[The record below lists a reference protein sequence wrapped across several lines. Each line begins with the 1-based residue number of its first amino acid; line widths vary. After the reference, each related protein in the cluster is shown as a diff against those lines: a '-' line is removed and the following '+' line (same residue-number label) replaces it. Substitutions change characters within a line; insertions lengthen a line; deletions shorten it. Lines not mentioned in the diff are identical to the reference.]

1 MEWTALFTD
10 TLKLSPFVAALLFF
24 LMKVWKSMEV
34 KDQALMSTM
43 KDNQAQQLL
52 MQEKHITAQNNS
64 ADANRQLASA
74 IGDLKDHLSDKLDEV
89 KSTLPVRNGTIRRH
103 PSTPESSSKPA

>member
-10 TLKLSPFVAALLFF
+10 VLKLSPFVAALLYF
-24 LMKVWKSMEV
+24 LMTVWNTMRATQDALFTSMKE
-34 KDQALMSTM
+34 
-43 KDNQAQQLL
+43 NQAQGLQ
-52 MQEKHITAQNNS
+52 MQEKHIMAQNNS

-89 KSTLPVRNGTIRRH
+89 KSTLPRNGSPVRR
-103 PSTPESSSKPA
+103 TPASVEIPKAAA